1 MNILITAAIP
11 ADDGL
16 SVSFHSPA
24 GSGTGTWMGITPKI
38 GDELDVEFDLEEVF
52 SLGKNLMPSS
62 RKTPSIT
69 VENKVTYITAELI
82 QDEDGEYTALKFGDS
97 IILIELDEPL
107 TQKVGFVEVTASRIR
122 LYPTN
127 T

>member
-16 SVSFHSPA
+16 SVSFHSSA
-24 GSGTGTWMGITPKI
+24 GSGTGLWIGITPKI
-38 GDELDVEFDLEEVF
+38 GDELDVELDLEEIF
-52 SLGKNLMPSS
+52 SFGKNLMPSS

-69 VENKVTYITAELI
+69 VVNEVTHITAELI
-82 QDEDGEYTALKFGDS
+82 QDEDGECAALKFGNS
-97 IILIELDEPL
+97 IMLIELDEPL
-107 TQKVGFVEVTASRIR
+107 TQKVGFVDVTVSRIR

-127 T
+127 I